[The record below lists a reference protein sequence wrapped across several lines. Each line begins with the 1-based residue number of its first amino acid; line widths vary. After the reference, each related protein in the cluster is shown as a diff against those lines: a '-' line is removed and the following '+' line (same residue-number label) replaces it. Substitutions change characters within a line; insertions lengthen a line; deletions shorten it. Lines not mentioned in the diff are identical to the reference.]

1 MSPTLWAAR
10 WLRTNSRLGDA
21 TPWAAVGAI
30 GGALISSSASKSAA
44 DGQTDAA
51 NRATDIEW
59 DMYNQTRTDNL
70 PFMQTGYSAN
80 DLINMLMGVAP
91 TGPGTSGTSSTT
103 KAPTLSDYGALR
115 KSLLPKYTSQQQVGM
130 GDNMDVASVID
141 EAGLQKAIEAQMA
154 KEQQAYQQFQ
164 SQQAAVKAGQATP
177 GSTNPLFG
185 SLMKQYTPENMLSD
199 PGYQFRQDEM
209 GKAVERS
216 AAARG
221 GLYSGATA
229 KELQDRS
236 AGVAAQG
243 YSDDWNRY
251 ETGKGNMLN
260 ALLGISGRGQTAI
273 GNVNSAGQGYAGAA
287 GNNLM
292 NSANAQGAA
301 GMNNAV
307 LWSNTGNQLASMWG
321 RRQPTAPSMASS
333 SGGWGTG
340 DMYGNEDQGMYF
352 SDRRLKTNIR
362 RIGTTPRGYAR
373 YSWDWIDGGSGEGV
387 IAQEVQAI
395 DPSAV
400 AEIDGF
406 LAVDYGKI

>member
-1 MSPTLWAAR
+1 MGWV
-10 WLRTNSRLGDA
+10 N
-21 TPWAAVGAI
+21 AAVAI
-30 GGALISSSASKSAA
+30 GGALIGSQASKSAA
-44 DGQTDAA
+44 GKQSDAA

-91 TGPGTSGTSSTT
+91 TSGAATAGVTAPKLTDYNALRAQLLPQYTT
-103 KAPTLSDYGALR
+103 K
-115 KSLLPKYTSQQQVGM
+115 
-130 GDNMDVASVID
+130 GDHIEGGFYQETVD
-141 EAGLQKAIEAQMA
+141 EAALQKAIEAQMA

-164 SQQAAVKAGQATP
+164 SQQAAIKSGQATT
-177 GSTNPLFG
+177 GSENPLYG

-199 PGYQFRQDEM
+199 PGYKWRMDQMQDQ
-209 GKAVERS
+209 VQSS

-229 KELQDRS
+229 KALQENA
-236 AGVAAQG
+236 AGIAAQG
-243 YSDDWNRY
+243 YGDDWNRY

-260 ALLGISGRGQTAI
+260 ALLGISGRGQTAV
-273 GNVNSAGQGYAGAA
+273 GNVSSAGQGYAGAA

-292 NSANAQGAA
+292 NAANAQGAA

-307 LWSNTGNQLASMWG
+307 IWGNTGNQLASMWG

-340 DMYGNEDQGMYF
+340 DMYGNQDQGMFY
-352 SDRRLKTNIR
+352 SDRRLKINIR
-362 RIGTTPRGYAR
+362 PIGRTARGSTIYA
-373 YSWDWIDGGSGEGV
+373 WDWKTGGSGRGV
-387 IAQEVQAI
+387 IAQEVAHI
-395 DPSAV
+395 PGAV
-400 AEIDGF
+400 HDDADGI
-406 LAVDYGKI
+406 LMVDYSKV